1 MVFNVRTMPPKD
13 PLNTILIID
22 NKDMEKTK
30 DQTQKPSAN
39 SVPLLPKQAVPFVP
53 QEIWERIL
61 KEEQEKERKDAGPPV
76 LWPVN
81 D

>member
-1 MVFNVRTMPPKD
+1 MSPKD
-13 PLNTILIID
+13 PLNDTLIIN

-30 DQTQKPSAN
+30 DQMQKPSDN
-39 SVPLLPKQAVPFVP
+39 SVPILPKQGVPFIP
-53 QEIWERIL
+53 EEIWERIL

-76 LWPVN
+76 LWPMN

>member
-1 MVFNVRTMPPKD
+1 MPPKD

-30 DQTQKPSAN
+30 DQMQKPSTN
-39 SVPLLPKQAVPFVP
+39 SVPLLPKKGVPFIP

-76 LWPVN
+76 LWPMN

>member
-39 SVPLLPKQAVPFVP
+39 AVPLLPKQGVPFIP

>member
-1 MVFNVRTMPPKD
+1 MPPKD
-13 PLNTILIID
+13 PLNAILIID

-30 DQTQKPSAN
+30 DQMQKPSDN
-39 SVPLLPKQAVPFVP
+39 SVPLAPKKAAPFVP

-61 KEEQEKERKDAGPPV
+61 KEEQEKERKDGGPPV

>member
-1 MVFNVRTMPPKD
+1 MAPKN
-13 PLNTILIID
+13 PSNAILIID
-22 NKDMEKTK
+22 NKDMENTK
-30 DQTQKPSAN
+30 DQTHKPSAN
-39 SVPLLPKQAVPFVP
+39 SVPPHKVVPFVP
-53 QEIWERIL
+53 QEIWDRIL

>member
-1 MVFNVRTMPPKD
+1 MVFNVRTMPPKN
-13 PLNTILIID
+13 PLNAILIID

-30 DQTQKPSAN
+30 DQTQKPSDN
-39 SVPLLPKQAVPFVP
+39 SVPILPKKGVPFVP

-61 KEEQEKERKDAGPPV
+61 KEEQEKERKDAGPPI
-76 LWPVN
+76 LWPMN

>member
-1 MVFNVRTMPPKD
+1 MPPKD
-13 PLNTILIID
+13 PLNAISIID
-22 NKDMEKTK
+22 NKDMENTK
-30 DQTQKPSAN
+30 NQTHKPSTN
-39 SVPLLPKQAVPFVP
+39 SVPSHKVVPFVP

-61 KEEQEKERKDAGPPV
+61 KEEQEKERKSGGPAV

>member
-1 MVFNVRTMPPKD
+1 MVFNVRTMPPKN
-13 PLNTILIID
+13 PLNAILIID
-22 NKDMEKTK
+22 NKDMENTK
-30 DQTQKPSAN
+30 NQTHKPSTN
-39 SVPLLPKQAVPFVP
+39 SVPSHKAVPFVP

-61 KEEQEKERKDAGPPV
+61 KEEQEKERKDAGPAV

>member
-1 MVFNVRTMPPKD
+1 MSPKD
-13 PLNTILIID
+13 PLNDTLIIN

-30 DQTQKPSAN
+30 DQTQKPSTN
-39 SVPLLPKQAVPFVP
+39 SVPILPKQGVPFIP
-53 QEIWERIL
+53 EEIWERIL
-61 KEEQEKERKDAGPPV
+61 KEEQEKERKDAGPSV

>member
-1 MVFNVRTMPPKD
+1 MPPKD
-13 PLNTILIID
+13 PLNAISIID
-22 NKDMEKTK
+22 NKDMENTK
-30 DQTQKPSAN
+30 NQTHKPSTN
-39 SVPLLPKQAVPFVP
+39 SVPSHKAVPFVP

-61 KEEQEKERKDAGPPV
+61 KEEQEKERKNGGPAV

>member
-1 MVFNVRTMPPKD
+1 MVFNVRTMPSKD
-13 PLNTILIID
+13 PLNAILIID

-30 DQTQKPSAN
+30 DQMQKPSDN
-39 SVPLLPKQAVPFVP
+39 SVPLTPKKGVPFVP

>member
-1 MVFNVRTMPPKD
+1 MSPKD
-13 PLNTILIID
+13 PLNDTLIIN
-22 NKDMEKTK
+22 NKDTEKTK
-30 DQTQKPSAN
+30 DQMQKPSDN
-39 SVPLLPKQAVPFVP
+39 SVPILPKQGVPFVP

-76 LWPVN
+76 LWPMN

>member
-1 MVFNVRTMPPKD
+1 MPPKD
-13 PLNTILIID
+13 PLNAISGID
-22 NKDMEKTK
+22 NKDMENTK
-30 DQTQKPSAN
+30 NQTHKPSTN
-39 SVPLLPKQAVPFVP
+39 SVPSHKAVPFVP

-61 KEEQEKERKDAGPPV
+61 KEEQEKERKNGGPAV

>member
-1 MVFNVRTMPPKD
+1 MVFNVRTMPSKD
-13 PLNTILIID
+13 PLNAILIID

-39 SVPLLPKQAVPFVP
+39 AVPLLPKQGVPFVP

>member
-1 MVFNVRTMPPKD
+1 MVFNVRTMSPKD
-13 PLNTILIID
+13 PLNDTLIIN

-30 DQTQKPSAN
+30 DQMQKPSDN
-39 SVPLLPKQAVPFVP
+39 SVPILPKQGVLFVP
-53 QEIWERIL
+53 QEIWEQIL
-61 KEEQEKERKDAGPPV
+61 KEEQEKERKNAGPPV

>member
-1 MVFNVRTMPPKD
+1 MVFNVRTMPSKD
-13 PLNTILIID
+13 PLNAILIID

-39 SVPLLPKQAVPFVP
+39 SVPILPKKGVPFVP

>member
-13 PLNTILIID
+13 PLNAILIID

-30 DQTQKPSAN
+30 DQIQKPAAN
-39 SVPLLPKQAVPFVP
+39 AVPLAPKKAVQFVP

-61 KEEQEKERKDAGPPV
+61 KEEQEKERKNAGPPV

>member
-13 PLNTILIID
+13 PLNAISIID
-22 NKDMEKTK
+22 NKDMENTK
-30 DQTQKPSAN
+30 NQTHKPSTN
-39 SVPLLPKQAVPFVP
+39 SVPSHKAVPFVP

-61 KEEQEKERKDAGPPV
+61 KEEQEKERKNAGPSV

>member
-1 MVFNVRTMPPKD
+1 MVFNVRTMPPKN
-13 PLNTILIID
+13 PLNAILIID
-22 NKDMEKTK
+22 NKDMEKIK
-30 DQTQKPSAN
+30 DQMQKPSDN
-39 SVPLLPKQAVPFVP
+39 SVPILPGVPFVP

-76 LWPVN
+76 LWPMN

>member
-1 MVFNVRTMPPKD
+1 MVFNVRTMPPKN
-13 PLNTILIID
+13 PLNAILIID
-22 NKDMEKTK
+22 NKDMENTK
-30 DQTQKPSAN
+30 DQMQKPSDN
-39 SVPLLPKQAVPFVP
+39 SVPILPKQGVPFVP

-61 KEEQEKERKDAGPPV
+61 KEEQEKERKDAGPAV

>member
-1 MVFNVRTMPPKD
+1 MVFNVRTMPPKN
-13 PLNTILIID
+13 PLNAILIID

-30 DQTQKPSAN
+30 DQTQKPSDN
-39 SVPLLPKQAVPFVP
+39 SVPILPKQGVPFVP

-61 KEEQEKERKDAGPPV
+61 KEEQEKERKEAGPAV

>member
-1 MVFNVRTMPPKD
+1 MPPKN

-30 DQTQKPSAN
+30 DQMHKPSDN
-39 SVPLLPKQAVPFVP
+39 SVPILPQQGVPFIP
-53 QEIWERIL
+53 EEIGERIL
-61 KEEQEKERKDAGPPV
+61 KEEQEKERKNGGPPV

>member
-1 MVFNVRTMPPKD
+1 MIFNVRTMPSKD
-13 PLNTILIID
+13 PLNAILIID

-30 DQTQKPSAN
+30 DQTHKPST
-39 SVPLLPKQAVPFVP
+39 SSEPILPKQAVPFIP

-61 KEEQEKERKDAGPPV
+61 KEEQEKERKDAGPPI
-76 LWPVN
+76 LWPMN

>member
-1 MVFNVRTMPPKD
+1 MSPKD
-13 PLNTILIID
+13 PLNDTLIIN
-22 NKDMEKTK
+22 NKDMENTK
-30 DQTQKPSAN
+30 DQMQKPSDN
-39 SVPLLPKQAVPFVP
+39 SVPSQKAVLFVP

-61 KEEQEKERKDAGPPV
+61 KEEQEKERKNAGPSV

>member
-1 MVFNVRTMPPKD
+1 MPPKN
-13 PLNTILIID
+13 PLSAILIID

-30 DQTQKPSAN
+30 DQTQKPSDN
-39 SVPLLPKQAVPFVP
+39 SVPSHKAVPFVP

-61 KEEQEKERKDAGPPV
+61 KEEQEKERKNGGPPV

>member
-1 MVFNVRTMPPKD
+1 MVFNVRTMSPKD
-13 PLNTILIID
+13 PLNDTLIIN

-30 DQTQKPSAN
+30 DQMQKPSAN
-39 SVPLLPKQAVPFVP
+39 SVPILPKKVVPFVP

-61 KEEQEKERKDAGPPV
+61 KEEQEKERKEAGPAV

>member
-1 MVFNVRTMPPKD
+1 MPPKN
-13 PLNTILIID
+13 PLNAILIID

-30 DQTQKPSAN
+30 DQTQKPSTN
-39 SVPLLPKQAVPFVP
+39 SVPLAPKKAVPFVP

-61 KEEQEKERKDAGPPV
+61 KEEQEKERKNAGPSV
-76 LWPVN
+76 LWPMN